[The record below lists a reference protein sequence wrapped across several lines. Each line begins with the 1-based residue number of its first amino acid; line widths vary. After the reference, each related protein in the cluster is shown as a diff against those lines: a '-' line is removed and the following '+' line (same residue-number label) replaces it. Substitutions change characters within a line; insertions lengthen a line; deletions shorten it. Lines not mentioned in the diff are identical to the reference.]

1 MALLS
6 QTERPSTVTLL
17 ESLLDAIVRLDGEA
31 LIMHVG
37 EKPYMVLSSTST
49 NTLRGPC
56 RGARWSCRRAR
67 SVLMQF

>member
-37 EKPYMVLSSTST
+37 EKPV
-49 NTLRGPC
+49 RGVELYVDEHV
-56 RGARWSCRRAR
+56 ARPPVVGPGGVVVAPAQC
-67 SVLMQF
+67 